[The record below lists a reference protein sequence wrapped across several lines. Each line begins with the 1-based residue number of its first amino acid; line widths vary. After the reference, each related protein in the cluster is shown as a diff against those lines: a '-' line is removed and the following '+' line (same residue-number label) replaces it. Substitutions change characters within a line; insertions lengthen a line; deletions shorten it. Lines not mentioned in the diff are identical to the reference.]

1 MSDDY
6 ASATTRKG
14 ALAWTIAA
22 RDGGSADVPSDF
34 PSLAPN
40 ASFYQPHNAR
50 LWAKGTVLT
59 LMDDGQQRP
68 GCMSGGTK
76 DNKHVAIGCYSRALA
91 LTIDAV
97 AGTARLLWQ
106 FAWPLDA
113 PGDVDAEESED
124 VLNSDGGTVEY
135 LDNGHA
141 LVEFGKLVHGG
152 ASNAARD
159 DVHTRVFE
167 VVPDEASGTATAVA
181 EIRVPRAHMKDGQF
195 RVAPRASVAGESA
208 QAPFELELARR

>member
-1 MSDDY
+1 MKFDDGL
-6 ASATTRKG
+6 TRPR
-14 ALAWTIAA
+14 AA
-22 RDGGSADVPSDF
+22 RHPRLLA
-34 PSLAPN
+34 PSLARSLPR
-40 ASFYQPHNAR
+40 S
-50 LWAKGTVLT
+50 
-59 LMDDGQQRP
+59 
-68 GCMSGGTK
+68 
-76 DNKHVAIGCYSRALA
+76 LA
-91 LTIDAV
+91 
-97 AGTARLLWQ
+97 Q
-106 FAWPLDA
+106 
-113 PGDVDAEESED
+113 D

-181 EIRVPRAHMKDGQF
+181 EIRVPRAHMKDSQF